1 MGTNY
6 YVWIFINMEKI
17 HIYTL
22 SHPITNEIR
31 YVGQTKNNLEKR
43 LSGHLKSKEKTH
55 RTYWIKSLVMNNLK
69 PKIELIE
76 TVNKEMGNNAE
87 IFWIMM
93 FKYWG
98 FRLCNLT
105 EGGETST
112 TKHIVRNKKWCENI
126 SKGKLMSNFKYN
138 EESRQKMSE
147 SAKKRGVNSK
157 GSQLSKL
164 KLTDNDVRNI
174 KDIIKNKGEKTLKL
188 LSKELSLPYTFLL
201 DLNSNRIWRHI
212 H

>member
-1 MGTNY
+1 
-6 YVWIFINMEKI
+6 MEKI

-22 SHPITNEIR
+22 SHPISNEIR
-31 YVGQTKNNLEKR
+31 YVGQTKHNLEQR
-43 LSGHLKSKEKTH
+43 LRGHLKSKDKTH
-55 RTYWIKSLVMNNLK
+55 RTYWIKSLINNGLK

-76 TVNKEMGNNAE
+76 TVNKEIGSDSE
-87 IFWIMM
+87 IFWITM
-93 FKYWG
+93 FKSWG
-98 FRLCNLT
+98 FKLCNLT

-112 TKHIVRNKKWCENI
+112 TKHIVRSKEWGENI
-126 SKGKLMSNFKYN
+126 SKGKLKSKFKYD
-138 EESRQKMSE
+138 EESKIKMSE
-147 SAKKRGVNSK
+147 SAKKRGTNSK

-164 KLTDNDVRNI
+164 KLTDDDVRNI

-201 DLNSNRIWRHI
+201 DLNSNRIWKHI